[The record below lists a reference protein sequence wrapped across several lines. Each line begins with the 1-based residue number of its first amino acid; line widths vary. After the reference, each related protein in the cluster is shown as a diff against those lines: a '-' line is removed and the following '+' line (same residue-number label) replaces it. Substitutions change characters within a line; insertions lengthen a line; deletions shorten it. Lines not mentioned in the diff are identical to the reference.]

1 MRKFMA
7 THTWS
12 TGAGGRWRHLLV
24 SETPVEDHDTIDS
37 VRSPDVDGL
46 CIRQHGKVWLQVI
59 GKHSNQTTII
69 QPVSTFTDA
78 AILLI
83 II

>member
-1 MRKFMA
+1 MRKLMA

-46 CIRQHGKVWLQVI
+46 CVRQHGKVWLQVEVENNNNP
-59 GKHSNQTTII
+59 G
-69 QPVSTFTDA
+69 VLTFPEA
-78 AILLI
+78 AILNTFEHEC
-83 II
+83 